1 MVPTGSRER
10 VNLGTSFDLLHA
22 VEADQLVLHYQPII
36 DLRSDQVVGAE
47 ALVRWD
53 HPELGLFEPEA
64 FLALAENSWLG
75 GPLTTWVLERAL
87 ADCAGW
93 RAGGSG
99 AGVSVNVFP
108 ESLTEEWIVQTI
120 QELLLRYGV
129 PAHALTLELTERGW
143 PVDLEQTA
151 ATLAGLADIGV
162 TVSLDDFG
170 TGDSSLS
177 RLQRLHFD
185 EVKIDRCFVA
195 EAAER
200 APDREIIRFT
210 AQLTHALGR
219 RTVAEGVE
227 RREDLEVVR
236 SMGVDAA
243 QGYLFARPG
252 PVEALAGV
260 AGWPLLRNI
269 AGGADHL

>member
-1 MVPTGSRER
+1 MVSTGYREK

-22 VEADQLVLHYQPII
+22 VEGDQLVLYYQPII
-36 DLRSDQVVGAE
+36 DLTSEQVIGAE
-47 ALVRWD
+47 ALVRWE
-53 HPELGLFEPEA
+53 HPELGLFEPDA
-64 FLALAENSWLG
+64 FLGLAENSWLG
-75 GPLTTWVLERAL
+75 GPLTTWVLERAVS
-87 ADCAGW
+87 DCAAW
-93 RAGGSG
+93 RATGPDV
-99 AGVSVNVFP
+99 GVSVNVFP
-108 ESLTEEWIVQTI
+108 ESLAEEWIVDTI
-120 QELLLRYGV
+120 DGLLRRHGL
-129 PAHALTLELTERGW
+129 PAQALTLELTERGW
-143 PVDLEQTA
+143 PVDLGQTA
-151 ATLAGLADIGV
+151 VTLAGLADLGV
-162 TVSLDDFG
+162 GVSLDDFG

-219 RTVAEGVE
+219 RSVAEGVE

-243 QGYLFARPG
+243 QGFFFARPG
-252 PVEALAGV
+252 PVEDLVGLA
-260 AGWPLLRNI
+260 AWPVLRN
-269 AGGADHL
+269 GPRGADHP